1 MIVGIASDHR
11 GFKLKKQLL
20 EKFDLL
26 DFGCDSE
33 ESTDFPLYAFKIG
46 EAIKNKKIDRG
57 ILICGSGIGMS
68 IACNKVKGVRC
79 ARVTNKEEV
88 MYTRRDN
95 DANVISFSENISLE
109 EAAEMINAFLTT
121 PFNTEEKYTR
131 RLNQILDYE
140 DKNA

>member
-11 GFKLKKQLL
+11 GYKLKKQIL
-20 EKFDLL
+20 EKYPLL
-26 DFGCDSE
+26 DFGTDSE
-33 ESTDFPLYAFKIG
+33 ESTDYPIYAFKIG
-46 EAIKNKKIDRG
+46 EAIRDKKIDRG
-57 ILICGSGIGMS
+57 ILICGSGIGIG

-88 MYTRRDN
+88 IYTREDN
-95 DANVISFSENISLE
+95 DANAISFSEDISLD
-109 EAAEMINAFLTT
+109 EALEMIDIFLK
-121 PFNTEEKYTR
+121 TEFKNDEKYIR